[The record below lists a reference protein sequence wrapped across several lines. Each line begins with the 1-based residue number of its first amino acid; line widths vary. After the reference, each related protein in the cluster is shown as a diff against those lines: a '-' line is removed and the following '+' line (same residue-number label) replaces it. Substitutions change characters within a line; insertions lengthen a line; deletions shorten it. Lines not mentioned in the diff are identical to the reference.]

1 MERLNIGIIGSGA
14 IANVHAKGVQSHS
27 KAVLKGMVCSDEKRA
42 QTLSDAFINA
52 TQVQIQI
59 IVYRK
64 NPKFAQLITS

>member
-1 MERLNIGIIGSGA
+1 QITCI
-14 IANVHAKGVQSHS
+14 
-27 KAVLKGMVCSDEKRA
+27 
-42 QTLSDAFINA
+42 QTISDAFINA